1 MWPFGNQYDILVV
14 NYKIV
19 IRENLAYKKTK
30 VVAMAL
36 FSIMFAPLFILL
48 GEAPH
53 STEVG
58 LSIFLIVAGVSIY
71 LYRTQ
76 RCKCMIEIDNDAKT
90 IRVREKYDI
99 NPNNVTCIK
108 VLKLHGK
115 GSSYIYD
122 YLALIS
128 DSETETGIYK
138 IIRGSIDDKEIAN
151 IAHLIAQKLNLE
163 LIIDVPDLP
172 SFRSLFSC
180 KKKPE
185 KEEVKKVTYE
195 ED

>member
-1 MWPFGNQYDILVV
+1 MWPFGSRYDVLVV
-14 NYKIV
+14 DYKIV
-19 IRENLAYKKTK
+19 IRENLVYKKTN
-30 VVAMAL
+30 VVAGAL
-36 FSIMFAPLFILL
+36 IFILITL
-48 GEAPH
+48 LAILFGEDPPSAEMGLLILAI
-53 STEVG
+53 EVG
-58 LSIFLIVAGVSIY
+58 ISVY
-71 LYRTQ
+71 LYRT
-76 RCKCMIEIDNDAKT
+76 RRSKCMIEIDNDAKT

-138 IIRGSIDDKEIAN
+138 IVRGSIDDKEIAN

-163 LIIDVPDLP
+163 LIIDVPELP
-172 SFRSLFSC
+172 SLRDLFSC
-180 KKKPE
+180 KKPK
-185 KEEVKKVTYE
+185 KEEVKKVTYNG
-195 ED
+195 D